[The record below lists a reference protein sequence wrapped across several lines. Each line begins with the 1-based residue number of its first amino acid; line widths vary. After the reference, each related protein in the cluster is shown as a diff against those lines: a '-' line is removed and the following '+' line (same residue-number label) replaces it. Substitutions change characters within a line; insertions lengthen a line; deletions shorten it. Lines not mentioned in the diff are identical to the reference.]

1 MMSAMEPATTET
13 PAAPDW
19 NASEREVVCPLC
31 DYNLRGL
38 VEPRCPECGYRFEWA
53 QLRDQKLQFHPYLFE
68 HHPKR
73 NVWSFCRTL
82 LGGLR
87 PLRFWERLNPG
98 QPSRPGRLLGYWAVS
113 MAIALVAGVV
123 VPTI

>member
-1 MMSAMEPATTET
+1 MPFARCQTAPPPAGVLRVNADLSATARSTCPPPLPPAL
-13 PAAPDW
+13 PGIAATLD
-19 NASEREVVCPLC
+19 AAAQGEDLLCPLC

-38 VEPRCPECGYRFEWA
+38 IEPRCPECGYRFEWA

-82 LGGLR
+82 VGGLR
-87 PLRFWERLNPG
+87 PAR
-98 QPSRPGRLLGYWAVS
+98 
-113 MAIALVAGVV
+113 
-123 VPTI
+123 